1 MSAVARYMLVEH
13 LGSRRWVAP
22 FLFLASGVIVLYAQP
37 PNPVLSTA
45 GTAAAW
51 MFPAQAWWAFAFLN
65 TQEPG
70 ERQTLVATVG
80 ARRFAAGRLLGLLA
94 LLAIAMVFTAA
105 FPILTGRFERPA
117 HLDEI
122 VLILCANWLCGAAG
136 SGLAALVCEP
146 IVRTRAVPVLFLTG
160 AVVLSIPL
168 DVSPAIETAA
178 AMNRTDA
185 SAVPGQL
192 APETLGIALFLALAL
207 PLGARLWR
215 LRE

>member
-1 MSAVARYMLVEH
+1 MSAVARYMLAEH

-22 FLFLASGVIVLYAQP
+22 FLFLASGVVVLYAQP

-70 ERQTLVATVG
+70 ERQTIVATVG
-80 ARRFAAGRLLGLLA
+80 ARRFAGGRLLGLLV

-105 FPILTGRFERPA
+105 FPILTGRFEHPA
-117 HLDEI
+117 HLGEI
-122 VLILCANWLCGAAG
+122 ALILCANFLCGAAG

-160 AVVLSIPL
+160 AVVLSVPL
-168 DVSPAIETAA
+168 GISPAIATAA

-192 APETLGIALFLALAL
+192 APETLGITIFLAVAL

>member
-1 MSAVARYMLVEH
+1 MLAEH

-22 FLFLASGVIVLYAQP
+22 FLFLASGVVVLYAQP

-51 MFPAQAWWAFAFLN
+51 MLPAQAWWAFAFLN
-65 TQEPG
+65 TQESG
-70 ERQTLVATVG
+70 ERQTIVASAG
-80 ARRFAAGRLLGLLA
+80 PLRFAGGRLLGLLG

-105 FPILTGRFERPA
+105 FPILTGRFEHPA
-117 HLDEI
+117 HLGE
-122 VLILCANWLCGAAG
+122 VGLILYANFLCGAAG

-146 IVRTRAVPVLFLTG
+146 VVRTRAVPVLFLTG

-168 DVSPAIETAA
+168 GISPAIATAA

-185 SAVPGQL
+185 SAVPAQL
-192 APETLGIALFLALAL
+192 APETLGIAIFLAVAL